1 VLLNRR
7 EWNPEIPLAVL
18 PLPPPLPRRYRRGG
32 GGAVAVG
39 FFK

>member
-1 VLLNRR
+1 MSM
-7 EWNPEIPLAVL
+7 AVL
-18 PLPPPLPRRYRRGG
+18 PLPPPLPRRYRRSG